1 MGGLKMASKRN
12 RSWKFFSLFLAG
24 LVFLMFAPGQSEA
37 ALWPAPVLESAQI
50 QGNDYILKWS
60 QPESLLGV
68 PAGGYDIVIDGVDTN
83 EEYRTNE
90 LSAVIS
96 GLETSVGHCFQVKA
110 RWTGY
115 YNKFPLSNKICV
127 SGVTPVSDVT
137 APSVSISSPAAGTT
151 YASEQTVTVVASAQD
166 NEGVAKV
173 EFYDGAAL
181 IGTDTTN
188 TFSVSFPVSE
198 ADNGT
203 HTITAKAYDAAG
215 NVQTSTPV
223 ELDVDIAPPAPAAPG
238 AFEFAVS
245 SCSVGE
251 GDGTV
256 NVTINRVGG
265 SSGVATVDWRT
276 SGVSATYD
284 QDYKSFSWTTLTF
297 ADGETSKVKSIA
309 IVDDSLAEE
318 DETFKVLLD
327 NPTGGASLGTIT
339 TSLVTITD
347 NDEEVAPEPASDV
360 TPPSI
365 SISSPA
371 AGTTYTSE
379 QTVTVVASAQD
390 NEGVTKV
397 EFYDSAA
404 LIGTDTT
411 NTFSVSFPVS
421 EADNGTHTIIA
432 KAYDAAGNVQTSSPV
447 ELDVDIAPPAPAAPG
462 AFEFAVSSC
471 SVGEGD
477 GTVNVTINRVGGSSG
492 VATVDWRTIGV
503 SATYDQDYGSFS
515 WTTLTFADG
524 ETSKVKSI
532 AIVDDSLA
540 EGDETFKVLL
550 DNPTGGASLGT
561 IITAAVTIVDNDEA
575 NGSDPATVL
584 EPTLSPDGKLLV
596 FPGAQGF
603 GTETPAGRGG
613 KIIKVTNLNDSGT
626 GSLRAAIDT
635 SGPRIIVFEVGGQI
649 TLSSD
654 LKISNP
660 FVTIAG
666 QTAPSPG
673 ITLKGAGI
681 RVSTHDVLV
690 QHLRIR
696 VGDDPNGPSPSNRDA
711 LQIPTPGVYNV
722 VVDHVSASWAIDE
735 NMSTWYEMSDITF
748 SNCIISEGLHNSL
761 HPEGAHS
768 KGLLVGTGAKNI
780 SVIGNLIA
788 HNHERFPRINGST
801 SAVVVN
807 NLMYDAGNGYEYVAI
822 GSSDGP
828 TIASLVGNVF
838 INGPSSPAGMKA
850 IKVQSVAP
858 AGTKVYQA
866 DNSYP
871 GTIYS
876 GSSSATSNTSPFDL
890 SSITIRKSSAVE
902 SWVLSN
908 AGSRPVNRDSVD
920 ERIVH
925 ETITR
930 TGWIIDS
937 PGQVGG
943 WPNLPKTVRA
953 FVIPDNPNGDDD
965 GDGYTNIEEVLH
977 QMAAEVEEE

>member
-1 MGGLKMASKRN
+1 MLAKRIKFMAVWIFLIPFAMMG
-12 RSWKFFSLFLAG
+12 FAG
-24 LVFLMFAPGQSEA
+24 C
-37 ALWPAPVLESAQI
+37 
-50 QGNDYILKWS
+50 
-60 QPESLLGV
+60 
-68 PAGGYDIVIDGVDTN
+68 GGGGG
-83 EEYRTNE
+83 
-90 LSAVIS
+90 SS
-96 GLETSVGHCFQVKA
+96 
-110 RWTGY
+110 
-115 YNKFPLSNKICV
+115 
-127 SGVTPVSDVT
+127 SDVT
-137 APSVSISSPAAGTT
+137 SSPIGGIAVDPYIAEAVFEEIPAEGGSPLQVSTPSDKNGYFTFSNPLTPGSTIQMKLGAQGKHNNVPYAGILKRVVDEEGTLVISPLTTLAANGLFTEEVVALLDEAGLTGLTEEDVTADPMAGLTDLTEFSAEDLIPLQASLAVNAFFSIMNNYGMDCDEAFADSDRLAEMVAMVKEAINENVLNSILINPQARMNSVSSVGFQMTLGPAIN
-151 YASEQTVTVVASAQD
+151 ASVNITDTVVS
-166 NEGVAKV
+166 KV
-173 EFYDGAAL
+173 KKDPT
-181 IGTDTTN
+181 ID
-188 TFSVSFPVSE
+188 PVSE
-198 ADNGT
+198 AGFLMAYHSDLAMRYYVQQNRGRQDVEEAIAIGDLPDVQEDEIPAISENGDIVEIAPSVADT
-203 HTITAKAYDAAG
+203 DADQGIYDDIETS
-215 NVQTSTPV
+215 NVIS
-223 ELDVDIAPPAPAAPG
+223 PPAPAPRP
-238 AFEFAVS
+238 
-245 SCSVGE
+245 
-251 GDGTV
+251 DG
-256 NVTINRVGG
+256 
-265 SSGVATVDWRT
+265 
-276 SGVSATYD
+276 
-284 QDYKSFSWTTLTF
+284 
-297 ADGETSKVKSIA
+297 
-309 IVDDSLAEE
+309 
-318 DETFKVLLD
+318 
-327 NPTGGASLGTIT
+327 
-339 TSLVTITD
+339 SLV
-347 NDEEVAPEPASDV
+347 
-360 TPPSI
+360 
-365 SISSPA
+365 
-371 AGTTYTSE
+371 
-379 QTVTVVASAQD
+379 
-390 NEGVTKV
+390 
-397 EFYDSAA
+397 
-404 LIGTDTT
+404 
-411 NTFSVSFPVS
+411 
-421 EADNGTHTIIA
+421 
-432 KAYDAAGNVQTSSPV
+432 
-447 ELDVDIAPPAPAAPG
+447 
-462 AFEFAVSSC
+462 
-471 SVGEGD
+471 
-477 GTVNVTINRVGGSSG
+477 
-492 VATVDWRTIGV
+492 
-503 SATYDQDYGSFS
+503 
-515 WTTLTFADG
+515 
-524 ETSKVKSI
+524 
-532 AIVDDSLA
+532 
-540 EGDETFKVLL
+540 
-550 DNPTGGASLGT
+550 
-561 IITAAVTIVDNDEA
+561 
-575 NGSDPATVL
+575 
-584 EPTLSPDGKLLV
+584 V
-596 FPGAQGF
+596 FPGAEGF

-977 QMAAEVEEE
+977 QMAAEVEGAIIF